1 MSVFST
7 RPETSKFAPVI
18 KELWQHPDARKNVVA
33 VTAIVLQTKIL
44 YKFRNVLRMNCY
56 DSK

>member
-1 MSVFST
+1 MRVFST
-7 RPETSKFAPVI
+7 RPETIKLVPVI
-18 KELWQHPDARKNVVA
+18 TELWPHPDTRKNVVA